1 MASCRRTESITFD
14 EVTNSN
20 GIAIINVIANEKE
33 QVTFSAIV
41 TGNGLSPSSLSKTA
55 KIVNIPTE
63 APVVEEPTLPI
74 DTNSMIFII
83 IPVAI
88 GATLFYLKRIDKL
101 DMITEKIPIVEKLNM
116 GDRIEEIKEKISDI
130 RNR

>member
-1 MASCRRTESITFD
+1 VLTFD
-14 EVTNSN
+14 EVTNSK

-55 KIVNIPTE
+55 EIVNIPTD
-63 APVVEEPTLPI
+63 APAVEEPTLPI

-88 GATLFYLKRIDKL
+88 GAVLFYLKRIDKL
-101 DMITEKIPIVEKLNM
+101 DMITEKIPIVEKLNI
-116 GDRIEEIKEKISDI
+116 GERIEEIKERVSDI